1 MRTGN
6 PALGDNTF
14 TAAGRVART
23 DEAMT
28 IQGTANKAILLLL
41 CVLVTASWVWSM
53 YYQAKTP
60 RW

>member
-14 TAAGRVART
+14 TAVGRVARA

-28 IQGTANKAILLLL
+28 IQGTANKAI
-41 CVLVTASWVWSM
+41 
-53 YYQAKTP
+53 
-60 RW
+60 